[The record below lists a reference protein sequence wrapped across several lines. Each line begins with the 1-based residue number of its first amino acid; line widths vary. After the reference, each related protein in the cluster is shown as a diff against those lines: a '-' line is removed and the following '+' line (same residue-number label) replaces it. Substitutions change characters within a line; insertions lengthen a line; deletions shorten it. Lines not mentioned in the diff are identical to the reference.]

1 MIRLISKGFTIVE
14 LLIAIVVI
22 AVLAVIAIA
31 VYGGIQSQ
39 ARISVAKADLEAT
52 AKEVEIYKIDN
63 SSYPSNLGP
72 DDATWKAILSKTAGD
87 ISDGTK
93 KSFVLCRY
101 TDGLKYAIVA
111 WSPINPSAGETMY
124 FVSSASEGVS
134 SMTYPG
140 QGGHPTIAYSACVA
154 ALGASGGL
162 GPDWSFML

>member
-1 MIRLISKGFTIVE
+1 MNRLISHGFTIVE
-14 LLIAIVVI
+14 LLVAIVVI
-22 AVLAVIAIA
+22 AVLAAISIV
-31 VYGGIQSQ
+31 VYSGIQTQ

-52 AKEVEIYKIDN
+52 SKEVEIYKIDN

-72 DDATWKAILSKTAGD
+72 DDATWKDILTRTAGD
-87 ISDGTK
+87 ISDGPK

-101 TDGLKYAIVA
+101 TGGLKYAIIA
-111 WSPINPSAGETMY
+111 WAPINPSAGDTMY
-124 FVSSASEGVS
+124 FVSSESQGVS
-134 SMTYPG
+134 SMIYPG